1 MSLFFLDSNIIIKY
15 YYTEPGSTWVRHLVD
30 DQSNACLISEI
41 AVPEVAA
48 ALSQLHHHKHF
59 GRRFLNET
67 FQQFEEAIIE
77 GKFLNQILTTETLAQ
92 AARLALSH
100 VIKGY
105 DAVQVSAALTV
116 QQKVKQK
123 PIFISGDKQV
133 VHLAKTVGFSVETP
147 FDHILP
153 EDQQR

>member
-1 MSLFFLDSNIIIKY
+1 MLY
-15 YYTEPGSTWVRHLVD
+15 Y
-30 DQSNACLISEI
+30 
-41 AVPEVAA
+41 
-48 ALSQLHHHKHF
+48 HKHF

-77 GKFLNQILTTETLAQ
+77 GKFLNQLLTTETLAQ
-92 AARLALSH
+92 AVRLALSH

-116 QQKVKQK
+116 QQKVSQK
-123 PIFISGDKQV
+123 PVSGDKQV
-133 VHLAKTVGFSVETP
+133 LHLAMAVGLYVETP

-153 EDQQR
+153 EDQRR

>member
-1 MSLFFLDSNIIIKY
+1 MSLFFLDSNIVIKY
-15 YYTEPGSTWVRHLVD
+15 YYTEPGSTWVRQLVN
-30 DQSNACLISEI
+30 DQSNTCLISEI
-41 AVPEVAA
+41 TVPEVAA
-48 ALSQLHHHKHF
+48 ALSQLHHYKHF

-77 GKFLNQILTTETLAQ
+77 GKFLNQILTTETLTQ

-105 DAVQVSAALTV
+105 DAVQVSAALIV
-116 QQKVKQK
+116 QQKVSQK
-123 PIFISGDKQV
+123 PIVISGDKQV
-133 VHLAKTVGFSVETP
+133 LHLAKAVGLSVETP

>member
-15 YYTEPGSTWVRHLVD
+15 YYKEPGSTWIRHLVND
-30 DQSNACLISEI
+30 RSNGCLISEI

-48 ALSQLHHHKHF
+48 ALSQLYHHKHF

-77 GKFLNQILTTETLAQ
+77 GIFLNQLLTTETLTQ

-100 VIKGY
+100 IIKGY
-105 DAVQVSAALTV
+105 DAVQVSAAPTV
-116 QQKVKQK
+116 YQKVGQK
-123 PIFISGDKQV
+123 PVVISGDKQV
-133 VHLAKTVGFSVETP
+133 LQLAGTVGLPVDTP

-153 EDQQR
+153 EDRQR